1 MARNRLNPW
10 PSVADLFSALTVT
23 AFASLIF
30 VTIGAVIVDDNKKI
44 EIKAAQELAGIFKAQ
59 YQGGKDRQISVHPCE
74 DREGEQCIEMQFRF
88 VPSLSDLHADGIDQ
102 VNEACTVYKS
112 SVDKVLQKMK
122 AANLAFDRSSLVLVI
137 EGHTDDRI
145 PPALKGEREQFLYNW
160 KLSSERAASVLYEF
174 DKCGVSKENGYR
186 ITSVGLA
193 NTAQLCRDPNPDTRC
208 HEQNRR
214 TTLRIRVERH
224 MDSGK
229 IAPP

>member
-10 PSVADLFSALTVT
+10 PSIADLFSALTVT

-44 EIKAAQELAGIFKAQ
+44 EIRAAQSLADIFKAQ
-59 YQGGKDRQISVHPCE
+59 YRGEKKSQIDAHPCA
-74 DREGEQCIEMQFRF
+74 DRESEQCIDMQFRF
-88 VPSLSDLHADGIDQ
+88 VPSLSDLHADGVDQ
-102 VNEACTVYKS
+102 VNEACRVYKD
-112 SVDKVLQKMK
+112 SVEQVVKTMQAQNM
-122 AANLAFDRSSLVLVI
+122 AFERSSLVLVI

-145 PPALKGEREQFLYNW
+145 PSVLTGDREKFLYNW
-160 KLSSERAASVLYEF
+160 KLSSERAASVLYQF
-174 DKCGVSKENGYR
+174 DKCGVSKRNRYR

-193 NTAQLCRDPNPDTRC
+193 NTDQRCTNPNPDTRC

-224 MDSGK
+224 PDKGNNV
-229 IAPP
+229 P

>member
-44 EIKAAQELAGIFKAQ
+44 EIKAAQELASIFKSR
-59 YQGGKDRQISVHPCE
+59 YQGREDRQIAVHPCE
-74 DREGEQCIEMQFRF
+74 DRESEQCIEMQFRF

-102 VNEACTVYKS
+102 VNEACSIYKD
-112 SVDKVLQKMK
+112 SVEKVLQKMK
-122 AANLAFDRSSLVLVI
+122 AANLTFDRSSLVLVI

-160 KLSSERAASVLYEF
+160 KLSSERAASVLYQF
-174 DKCGVSKENGYR
+174 DKCGVSKKSGYR
-186 ITSVGLA
+186 ITSVGLS
-193 NTAQLCRDPNPDTRC
+193 NTAQLCNDPDPDTRC

-224 MDSGK
+224 MILGK
-229 IAPP
+229 

>member
-44 EIKAAQELAGIFKAQ
+44 EIKAAQELADIFKAQ
-59 YQGGKDRQISVHPCE
+59 YQGGKDRQIALHPCA

-88 VPSLSDLHADGIDQ
+88 VPSLSDLHADGINQ
-102 VNEACTVYKS
+102 VNEACHVYKD
-112 SVDKVLQKMK
+112 SVEKVIQKMK
-122 AANLAFDRSSLVLVI
+122 AENLLVDRSSLVLVI

-160 KLSSERAASVLYEF
+160 KLSSERAASVLYQF
-174 DKCGVSKENGYR
+174 DKCGVSQKSGYR

-193 NTAQLCRDPNPDTRC
+193 NSVQLCNNPNPDTKC

-224 MDSGK
+224 PDKGNH
-229 IAPP
+229 IP